1 MLKSKTAR
9 LIWGILF
16 FTWSITII
24 VLILIPDEELVK
36 LGVDNS
42 EFRWDY
48 VHHFSAFLLFALLF
62 LLWRG
67 NDPEKR
73 RLIMLLLAGVFF
85 ASFTEL
91 SQLFIPSRNF
101 NYIDLLCNLAG
112 LPAGIILVRFFT
124 GLRASST

>member
-16 FTWSITII
+16 FAWCLTII
-24 VLILIPDEELVK
+24 ILILIPDDELVK

-42 EFRWDY
+42 GFRWDY

-62 LLWRG
+62 LLWRA
-67 NDPEKR
+67 NDPER
-73 RLIMLLLAGVFF
+73 SRLIMVLLAGVFF
-85 ASFTEL
+85 ASITEL

-112 LPAGIILVRFFT
+112 IPGGILAMRLLNRLIPT
-124 GLRASST
+124 PT